1 MERKS
6 LRIPEDNDDDDEM
19 PGISSSSI
27 PNSPTDSLLSP
38 CSRKIILR
46 KAAIN
51 GSGISGSGSGQT
63 FSRRSSKMSYTLNIE
78 QEEPATKRHIVLG
91 TSSSSRQKIIAK
103 LGWVE
108 GISVIIPD
116 INEKS
121 IRSDDPYKLPLV
133 IAKAKADEVVRKIK
147 SNSDMNEKDM
157 IIITADQVVYFN
169 GEVREK
175 PTNEDEA
182 KSFLLSYSNSS
193 VSTISAIVVT
203 HYPSGQQKSE
213 VNESKVYWN
222 TISARVV
229 DKVVSKGAIYQSA
242 GGFRVEDEDL
252 NGLINNIEGSV
263 SCIMGLNVVTLQSL
277 LRSLELELS
286 G

>member
-1 MERKS
+1 MRKS
-6 LRIPEDNDDDDEM
+6 LRIPEDDDDAEM
-19 PGISSSSI
+19 PAVPSSYI
-27 PNSPTDSLLSP
+27 PTSPTDSLLSP
-38 CSRKIILR
+38 CTRKIIQR
-46 KAAIN
+46 KAGIN
-51 GSGISGSGSGQT
+51 GSGSSGSGSE
-63 FSRRSSKMSYTLNIE
+63 FRLSRRSSKMSYTLNIE
-78 QEEPATKRHIVLG
+78 QEAPPTTRDIVLG
-91 TSSSSRQKIIAK
+91 TSSSSRQKIISK
-103 LGWVE
+103 LGWQV
-108 GISVIIPD
+108 SVIFPD

-133 IAKAKADEVVRKIK
+133 IAKAKADEVVKKIK

-182 KSFLLSYSNSS
+182 KSFLSSYSNSS

-203 HYPSGQQKSE
+203 HYPSGQQLSE

-222 TISARVV
+222 EISARVV

-242 GGFRVEDEDL
+242 GGFQVEDEDL
-252 NGLINNIEGSV
+252 NNLINNIEGSV
-263 SCIMGLNVVTLQSL
+263 SCIMGLNVVTLKSL
-277 LRSLELELS
+277 IKSLELELS

>member
-19 PGISSSSI
+19 PGIPSSSI

-51 GSGISGSGSGQT
+51 GSGSGSGSGQT

-103 LGWVE
+103 LGWQV
-108 GISVIIPD
+108 SVIIPD

-121 IRSDDPYKLPLV
+121 IRSDDPYNLPLV